1 MKLIIAIVNDEDV
14 HHLIE
19 DLTKS
24 RFMVTKLATTGGFLK
39 SGNTTLLIGVD
50 DEKVDEVIQ
59 IIKDNCETR
68 KQTITSTTPIS
79 GAAGVFIPYP
89 VEVRVG
95 GATIFVVD
103 IEKHI
108 KL

>member
-24 RFMVTKLATTGGFLK
+24 KFMVTKLATTGGFLK

-50 DEKVDEVIQ
+50 DEKVDQVIG

-103 IEKHI
+103 IEKHV

>member
-50 DEKVDEVIQ
+50 DEKVDQVIE

-103 IEKHI
+103 IEKHV

>member
-24 RFMVTKLATTGGFLK
+24 KFMVTKLATTGGFLK

-50 DEKVDEVIQ
+50 DEKVDQVIG

-68 KQTITSTTPIS
+68 KQTNTSTTPIS
-79 GAAGVFIPYP
+79 GAAGVFNPYP

-103 IEKHI
+103 IEKHV